1 VGKKKVVSVGKCFV
15 CNRIHYSHLG
25 GWVFNGKNQLHCYEL
40 NFQTGELRT
49 DCFEKTRR
57 EAEARMGLECN
68 RSGLRTVSSKELLS
82 KIKGNMEE
90 DLQT

>member
-1 VGKKKVVSVGKCFV
+1 VARKKAVAVGRCFV
-15 CNRIHYSHLG
+15 CDRIHYSHLG
-25 GWVFNGKNQLHCYEL
+25 GWVFNGNKKLLCYEI
-40 NFQTGELRT
+40 NYITGELRT